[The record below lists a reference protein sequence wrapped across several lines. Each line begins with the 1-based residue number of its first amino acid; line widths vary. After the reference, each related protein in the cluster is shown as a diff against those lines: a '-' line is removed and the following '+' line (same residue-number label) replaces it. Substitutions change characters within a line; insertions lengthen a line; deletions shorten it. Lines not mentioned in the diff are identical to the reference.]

1 MTGQKLSNHLKEK
14 NDREESIVISLRPF
28 HTEASSAAKSI
39 LTASIYDAL
48 WLLGVADS
56 LECSLATYK
65 LQALG

>member
-1 MTGQKLSNHLKEK
+1 MTGQKLPRHPKEK
-14 NDREESIVISLRPF
+14 NDREESIVISLRPV

-56 LECSLATYK
+56 SECSLATYR
-65 LQALG
+65 L